1 MSWGTCAGCTAKDSE
16 IAHLLEL
23 VESLRKENLN
33 LVDARAASAT
43 FPRQRDPAPP
53 PAETEEPTELVHASP
68 GQVRNHTYEP
78 AITTEQFEALFE
90 MQEKAEREGAS

>member
-16 IAHLLEL
+16 IAHLREL

-43 FPRQRDPAPP
+43 FPRPPEPP
-53 PAETEEPTELVHASP
+53 PAEAVEPEELVHASP
-68 GQVRNHTYEP
+68 GQVRNHTFEP
-78 AITTEQFEALFE
+78 PITTEQFEALFD
-90 MQEKAEREGAS
+90 MQERAEHEGAS